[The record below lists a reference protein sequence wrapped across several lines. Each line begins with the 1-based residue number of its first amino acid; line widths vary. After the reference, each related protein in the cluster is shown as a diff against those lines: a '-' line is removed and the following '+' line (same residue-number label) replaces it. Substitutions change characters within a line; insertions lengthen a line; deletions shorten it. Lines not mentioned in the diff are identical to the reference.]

1 MRFPQGA
8 EWLIIL
14 VLILLLFGAKRLP
27 DAARGLGRSLRIL
40 KAETKGMHEEDENG
54 DNQVAAASNE
64 QLPPSPPQAAPAASD
79 QPQAQPADAP
89 APDSSKS
96 QP

>member
-40 KAETKGMHEEDENG
+40 KAETKGMHEEG
-54 DNQVAAASNE
+54 DDDKQVNAADNE
-64 QLPPSPPQAAPAASD
+64 QLPAAPPQAAPATGEGS
-79 QPQAQPADAP
+79 QAQPADTP

-96 QP
+96 Q

>member
-54 DNQVAAASNE
+54 DSQVAAASNE
-64 QLPPSPPQAAPAASD
+64 QLPPSPPQANPAASE
-79 QPQAQPADAP
+79 QQQAQPADAP

>member
-1 MRFPQGA
+1 MRPPQGA

-40 KAETKGMHEEDENG
+40 KAETKGLHDD
-54 DNQVAAASNE
+54 DNTDQVAA
-64 QLPPSPPQAAPAASD
+64 PTTPAVT
-79 QPQAQPADAP
+79 AQPAQP
-89 APDSSKS
+89 AALPESPAVVADVPETTQPHSS
-96 QP
+96 P

>member
-27 DAARGLGRSLRIL
+27 DAARGLGRSLRML

-64 QLPPSPPQAAPAASD
+64 QLPPS
-79 QPQAQPADAP
+79 QPQANPATGDQQQPQAADAP